1 MQKLTRRYKQKV
13 WITEKTIHDAIQ
25 NNWVRSLVT
34 LVALKNVYKKP
45 IFYNFTYRN
54 LSIKTNIPTST
65 IQRHIK
71 TLIQKGLIT
80 IENNHLCVIGST
92 SLRKSL
98 KSPLIAVECDDNRKH
113 QLTKIQFTRILKN
126 FRQQHYISHL
136 KADIINLQKP
146 DYISLE
152 KVKTTKAK
160 QKKYISKSNEKLK
173 TEYVMSNMKF
183 ATSINRRSK
192 NTGIRLQKQLNE
204 LHLISSYK
212 HIVKVSNQVLDR
224 RSFFEMDFKY
234 NCFLGKDGIVRQ
246 RLANIIRLC
255 K

>member
-1 MQKLTRRYKQKV
+1 MQELTVTYKNKV
-13 WITEKTIHDAIQ
+13 WLTEKTIHEAIQ

-34 LVALKNVYKKP
+34 LIALKKVYKKP
-45 IFYNFTYRN
+45 IFYNFNYRN
-54 LSIKTNIPTST
+54 LSTKTHIPTST
-65 IQRHIK
+65 LQRHIK
-71 TLIQKGLIT
+71 TLIQKGLIR

-98 KSPLIAVECDDNRKH
+98 QSPIIAVECDNNRKH
-113 QLTKIQFTRILKN
+113 QLTKIHFTRILKN

-136 KADIINLQKP
+136 KADIIKLQKP

-152 KVKTTKAK
+152 KVKNTKAK

-173 TEYVMSNMKF
+173 AEYVMSNIKF
-183 ATSINRRSK
+183 ATSINRKSK
-192 NTGIRLQKQLNE
+192 QTGIRLQKQFNE
-204 LHLISSYK
+204 LHLIKSYK
-212 HIVKVSNQVLDR
+212 NIIKVSEQKLDR

-234 NCFLGKDGIVRQ
+234 NCFLGNDGIVRQ

-255 K
+255 N